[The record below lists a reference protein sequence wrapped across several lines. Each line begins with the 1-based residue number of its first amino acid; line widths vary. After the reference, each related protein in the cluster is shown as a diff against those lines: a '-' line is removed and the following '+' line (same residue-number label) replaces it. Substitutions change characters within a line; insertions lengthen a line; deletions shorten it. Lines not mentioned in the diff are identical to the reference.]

1 MVRRLVS
8 IGSFLAKIEGGT
20 AGFCMTVAICLC
32 LYNIFFRAFGGSVG
46 SWVQTLIQY
55 LVIWSGFLAVGYVL
69 RRNRHIEVVAL
80 LKLLPNNVRRIIDIV
95 IHFLGLI
102 VSLTVVVYGF
112 HNIMQLKGTNVAVYE
127 FFNLPVYP
135 FVLSVPFGMM
145 LLSFHFVEKL
155 CLLFST
161 SSPVNKDT
169 KREGA

>member
-1 MVRRLVS
+1 MIKRMVG
-8 IGSFLAKIEGGT
+8 IGSLLEKIEGGI
-20 AGFCMTVAICLC
+20 AAFFMVVAICLC

-80 LKLLPNNVRRIIDIV
+80 LKLLPDNIRRIIEMI
-95 IHFLGLI
+95 IHSLGLL

-112 HNIMQLKGTNVAVYE
+112 QNVMQLKGTNMAVYE
-127 FFNLPVYP
+127 FFDLPLYP
-135 FVLSVPFGMM
+135 FVFSVPLGML

-155 CLLFST
+155 CVFFTMPST
-161 SSPVNKDT
+161 VKKDL
-169 KREGA
+169 KAEGT